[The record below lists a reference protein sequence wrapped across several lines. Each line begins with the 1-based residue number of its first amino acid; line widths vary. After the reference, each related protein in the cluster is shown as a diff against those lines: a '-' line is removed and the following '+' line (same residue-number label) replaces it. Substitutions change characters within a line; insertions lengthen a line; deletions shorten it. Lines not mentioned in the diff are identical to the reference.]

1 MRNDCIVYILIW
13 LYICMSECEY
23 IFVYDKLVWFENISI
38 SRTQDNA

>member
-1 MRNDCIVYILIW
+1 MSKYEYI
-13 LYICMSECEY
+13 YEY